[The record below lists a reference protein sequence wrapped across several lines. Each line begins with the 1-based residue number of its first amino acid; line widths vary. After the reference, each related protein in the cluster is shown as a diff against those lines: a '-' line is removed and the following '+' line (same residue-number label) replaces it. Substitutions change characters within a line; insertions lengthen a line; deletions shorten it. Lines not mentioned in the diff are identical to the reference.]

1 MCFLRFVS
9 KSQPQTTQSGI
20 EPSAPWPCPETL
32 PLSYGSL
39 PEIWSS
45 QKSIRLNQNTI
56 NMKKTLQKVVALL
69 SVNWGPFKD
78 FLKIYLLINFPS
90 LSTRPPGVESN
101 LILIGL
107 IRKLCLWAISRSEL
121 RSLQNLCNRIIW
133 IQRQQK
139 VVTSSEW
146 CRLTRS
152 FYSFDILLN
161 QWNGLLQSF
170 FNFFALQINVIQ
182 VSAPRPPGIRPFKL
196 SGLVSTHCHWAT
208 GDSRAESSQ
217 IKTLPIDQYFNDMW
231 RHPL

>member
-1 MCFLRFVS
+1 MQTEKRCKRWSHCWGILLGVFLF
-9 KSQPQTTQSGI
+9 
-20 EPSAPWPCPETL
+20 
-32 PLSYGSL
+32 Y
-39 PEIWSS
+39 
-45 QKSIRLNQNTI
+45 
-56 NMKKTLQKVVALL
+56 LQ
-69 SVNWGPFKD
+69 VNS
-78 FLKIYLLINFPS
+78 PS

-107 IRKLCLWAISRSEL
+107 IRKLCQWAISRSEM

-196 SGLVSTHCHWAT
+196 SGLVSAHCHWAT

-217 IKTLPIDQYFNDMW
+217 NIDPRSIFQWNVTS
-231 RHPL
+231 PCII

>member
-182 VSAPRPPGIRPFKL
+182 V
-196 SGLVSTHCHWAT
+196 
-208 GDSRAESSQ
+208 
-217 IKTLPIDQYFNDMW
+217 
-231 RHPL
+231 